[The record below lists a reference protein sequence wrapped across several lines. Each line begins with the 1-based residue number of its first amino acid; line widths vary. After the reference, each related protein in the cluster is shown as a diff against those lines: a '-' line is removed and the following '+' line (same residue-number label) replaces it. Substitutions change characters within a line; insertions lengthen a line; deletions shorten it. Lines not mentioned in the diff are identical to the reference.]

1 MIKGSSIAALFSWKD
16 FIMKNKVLILSIIP
30 LLISMPSCSS
40 SGGTKNFVAGKDL
53 TLTSIEM
60 CDHYGDA
67 TLIQYEDYDIL
78 IDSGAPADARH
89 VNEVLNS
96 KVQDKKID
104 LLIVTH
110 PHGDHIGG
118 IINGALSGFD
128 VASIVDYGYQYV
140 TSDNGTIENSSYVA
154 NYTNWRDNL
163 ISAGTAYLA
172 IQDAL
177 KQKTWIIN
185 KEEDCYI
192 KWLKN
197 DYYIAKNDTFP
208 SNKYDF
214 DNPNTASV
222 SCYLSYKYWNIVLCG
237 DIDSS
242 LAEMSITINHDK
254 LFKEKDRVMLKATH
268 HGSSS
273 SMGSA
278 FLDWCNPELIYVS
291 AALVDGV
298 AIPNQVELGSGD
310 DKQNHPN
317 KSTVR
322 RMVNYT
328 DNIYWNAINGDL
340 TIVVDGVNDAVIS
353 GAGRHK
359 NYYRIDANEAS
370 IEQEK
375 NCKFVDSE
383 FYKYYTKK

>member
-1 MIKGSSIAALFSWKD
+1 
-16 FIMKNKVLILSIIP
+16 MKNKILFLGVILLSIGVI
-30 LLISMPSCSS
+30 SCSNDN
-40 SGGTKNFVAGKDL
+40 GNKNFVAGKDL

-60 CDHYGDA
+60 SDHYGDA
-67 TLIQYEDYDIL
+67 TLIQLDNYDIL
-78 IDSGAPADARH
+78 IDSGANRDANH
-89 VNEVLNS
+89 VKEILNN
-96 KVQDKKID
+96 KVKDKEID

-118 IINGALSGFD
+118 IINGALNGFK
-128 VASIVDYGYQYV
+128 VSNIVDYGYRYV
-140 TSDNGTIENSSYVA
+140 IEEQGTIDNSSYVS

-163 ISAGTAYLA
+163 IEMGSNYLP

-177 KQKTWIIN
+177 KQKTWVVN

-197 DYYIAKNDTFP
+197 DYYVAKNDVFP
-208 SNKYDF
+208 SSKYNF

-222 SCYLSYKYWNIVLCG
+222 SCYLNYKYWNIILCG

-242 LAEMSITINHDK
+242 LAEMSITNNHDK

-268 HGSSS
+268 HASSS

-278 FLDWCNPELIYVS
+278 FLEWSNPELIYVS
-291 AALVDGV
+291 AAMVDGV
-298 AIPNQVELGSGD
+298 CIPNQVELGSGE

-322 RMVNYT
+322 RMISYT
-328 DNIYWNAINGDL
+328 DNVYWNGINGDL
-340 TIVVDGVNDAVIS
+340 TITIDGVNDAIIS
-353 GAGRHK
+353 GAGRNK
-359 NYYRIDANEAS
+359 NYYTVEGNEAP

-375 NCKFVDSE
+375 NVKLIDSE
-383 FYKYYTKK
+383 FYKHFTKR